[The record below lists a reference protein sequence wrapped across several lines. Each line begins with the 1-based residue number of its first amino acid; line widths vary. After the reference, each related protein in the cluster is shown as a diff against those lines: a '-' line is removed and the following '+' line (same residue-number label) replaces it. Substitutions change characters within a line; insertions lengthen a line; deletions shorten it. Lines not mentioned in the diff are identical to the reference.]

1 MKPGWSASR
10 RVNLLYVSTSLLWW
24 QAVAG
29 RIGVQSSHAWRSNA
43 RRRGDT
49 ERARS
54 AATTPPS
61 TVRSARCPMRSVT
74 VGVHG
79 CPHGVAPL
87 RHHTASRDTPGPH
100 TGGETTQ
107 SLYMPGDA
115 VPARLSS
122 FRLLAMVSPQLD
134 TRRKLLI

>member
-1 MKPGWSASR
+1 MHGA
-10 RVNLLYVSTSLLWW
+10 
-24 QAVAG
+24 
-29 RIGVQSSHAWRSNA
+29 
-43 RRRGDT
+43 RGDT
-49 ERARS
+49 ERARGT
-54 AATTPPS
+54 ATTPPS
-61 TVRSARCPMRSVT
+61 TVRSARCPHAGVSRWASTAAPTAWYRSGT
-74 VGVHG
+74 
-79 CPHGVAPL
+79 
-87 RHHTASRDTPGPH
+87 TPQAGTPQGPH